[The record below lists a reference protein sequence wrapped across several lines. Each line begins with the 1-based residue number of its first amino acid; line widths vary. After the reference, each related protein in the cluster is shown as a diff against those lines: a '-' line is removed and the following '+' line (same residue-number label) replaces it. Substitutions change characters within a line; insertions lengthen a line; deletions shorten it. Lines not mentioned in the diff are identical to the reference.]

1 MKYEALAR
9 LYPNFSP
16 EELEEA
22 KENLDHYLLLA
33 WEIWQEEQSQKV
45 STLTE
50 GDPGHTIKA
59 KVDSPIN

>member
-22 KENLDHYLLLA
+22 KENLDQYLLLA
-33 WEIWQEEQSQKV
+33 WEIWQEEQTAKSYA
-45 STLTE
+45 LTDGE
-50 GDPGHTIKA
+50 PDHMIKA

>member
-33 WEIWQEEQSQKV
+33 WEIWTEEQAAKS

-50 GDPGHTIKA
+50 GEPDHTIKA